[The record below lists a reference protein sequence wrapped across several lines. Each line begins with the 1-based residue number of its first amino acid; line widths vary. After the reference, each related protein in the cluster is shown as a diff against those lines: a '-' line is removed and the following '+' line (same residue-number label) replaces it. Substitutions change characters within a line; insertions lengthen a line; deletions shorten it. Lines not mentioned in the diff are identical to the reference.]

1 MTMDEGQ
8 YGGEVAESVKAR
20 DTRPDLKTKKV
31 IINLQVRI
39 EDRLHGWK
47 EYVDR
52 EEWEAADRERRTE
65 LMTQVAQLLLGSMDS
80 SGSDQ

>member
-1 MTMDEGQ
+1 MTMNAGA

-20 DTRPDLKTKKV
+20 DTRPDLRKKKV

-39 EDRLHGWK
+39 DNRLHGWK

-52 EEWEAADRERRTE
+52 EEWDEADVTRRTE
-65 LMTQVAQLLLGSMDS
+65 IVTQVAQFLLGSMNS
-80 SGSDQ
+80 SGDDQ